1 MNQEEIMQHL
11 QAGMQ
16 ALQSG
21 SLESAENIFRN
32 ILSADSSEVHSLHF
46 LGVIF
51 CQKGNLE
58 DGIALIEQ
66 SIRLDPSRF
75 APYLNMVDFLLGLI
89 NGTVLLLHCSKL
101 SREMQVVLMLGR
113 CWQKPVSSLAMP
125 MVR

>member
-1 MNQEEIMQHL
+1 MQHL

-58 DGIALIEQ
+58 DGIALIGAINTLRSFTVCPLSEYG
-66 SIRLDPSRF
+66 SIF
-75 APYLNMVDFLLGLI
+75 
-89 NGTVLLLHCSKL
+89 
-101 SREMQVVLMLGR
+101 
-113 CWQKPVSSLAMP
+113 CWG
-125 MVR
+125 